1 MRILKLLTKKPWLLT
16 LWASFK
22 ALGTVFYPH
31 SGGPLGTF
39 LVKTPFRIL
48 SWVTGQLHT
57 PYQTSA
63 IP

>member
-1 MRILKLLTKKPWLLT
+1 MRILKLLTKKLWLLT
-16 LWASFK
+16 LW

-39 LVKTPFRIL
+39 LVKTPFGIL